1 VSLGS
6 LWRQLAGPLDMGARW
21 AYLADALRFAARL
34 LAMATDRRAYNP
46 AVRDIVERQIYFTAW
61 EVLPRLAAFG
71 ALLTWMVAHI
81 AARVSQPFGLQL
93 AAAEMVLRVVTLEGL
108 PLIVALFLAL
118 RSGAAMNAEV
128 ALMSERGEAAAWQ
141 RLGLDPEQLEYM
153 PRLVGGVV
161 SMLALTL
168 LCVVVSIGVL
178 FLNLQLSSAWQLVGR
193 DVQQMLAGVL
203 SLNNLAV
210 LVLKSAVFGVVI
222 TVLPLFEG
230 QRTPRMPHMVPV
242 SVLRGMVRVFVGVM
256 LTWLLGLALVYL

>member
-1 VSLGS
+1 MNRIPV
-6 LWRQLAGPLDMGARW
+6 WQRVRDRAGWGPGW
-21 AYLADALRFAARL
+21 KYLVELVLFSARL
-34 LAMATDRRAYNP
+34 LALATDRRAYNP
-46 AVRDIVERQIYFTAW
+46 AVRDIVERQIFFTAW

-71 ALLTWMVAHI
+71 ALLTWLVGHI
-81 AARVSQPFGLQL
+81 AAQVSQPFGLQL
-93 AAAEMVLRVVTLEGL
+93 AAAEMVLRIVTLEAL

-128 ALMSERGEAAAWQ
+128 ALMSERGEAASWQ

-178 FLNLQLSSAWQLVGR
+178 MLHLQVASVWQLIGR
-193 DVQQMLAGVL
+193 DVQQMLANVM
-203 SLNNLAV
+203 SFNNVAV
-210 LVLKSAVFGVVI
+210 LVLKSAVFGAVI

-256 LTWLLGLALVYL
+256 LTWIVSMALGYL